1 MEQISTGEGATPF
14 LAGPVHAPRRQ
25 GAACVAGASSLPCQ
39 GGQGGGVSG
48 SEGGRRPATAG
59 FADNGDGISP
69 NFIHPCSSEKD
80 VQAFAGGFRSHS
92 PHRTAN
98 WGWTRLYTLTLRAPV
113 MKKGEFRGEGLRA
126 EGFGSQPI
134 RLTSRPE

>member
-69 NFIHPCSSEKD
+69 NFIHPCVHRRRMFRPS
-80 VQAFAGGFRSHS
+80 QAASGHTAHIAQLTGGG
-92 PHRTAN
+92 PD
-98 WGWTRLYTLTLRAPV
+98 Y
-113 MKKGEFRGEGLRA
+113 
-126 EGFGSQPI
+126 I
-134 RLTSRPE
+134 R